1 MICSIKNLAK
11 LLKFRLGGKSL
22 RLALSYLNKKEAENF
37 ILSVEKDTT
46 IKEATF
52 NQVKSIVNT
61 VQFKYY
67 PKVKMNLILPTTENK
82 SKENKDYKDCKD
94 CKEDSIL
101 EINKEQVDEKDIN
114 CEISPVKA
122 ENKELTK
129 LYKSKGVKEKSND
142 QNNSINNSDRFHSK
156 VSKNAN

>member
-1 MICSIKNLAK
+1 MICSIKNLTK

-22 RLALSYLNKKEAENF
+22 RLAISYLNKEEAENF

-52 NQVKSIVNT
+52 NQIKSIVNT

-82 SKENKDYKDCKD
+82 LKENKDYKDCK
-94 CKEDSIL
+94 EDSIL
-101 EINKEQVDEKDIN
+101 EFNKEQAVN
-114 CEISPVKA
+114 CEIYPEKA
-122 ENKELTK
+122 ENKELNK
-129 LYKSKGVKEKSND
+129 LFKSKDVKEKGND
-142 QNNSINNSDRFHSK
+142 QNYSINNSDLFHSK

>member
-1 MICSIKNLAK
+1 MICSIKNLTK

-22 RLALSYLNKKEAENF
+22 RLAISYLNKEEAENF

-52 NQVKSIVNT
+52 NQIKSIVNT

-82 SKENKDYKDCKD
+82 LKENKDYKDCK
-94 CKEDSIL
+94 EDSIL
-101 EINKEQVDEKDIN
+101 EFNKEQAVN
-114 CEISPVKA
+114 CEIYPEKA
-122 ENKELTK
+122 ENKELNK
-129 LYKSKGVKEKSND
+129 KSNS
-142 QNNSINNSDRFHSK
+142 NSESLINNTEEHNQL
-156 VSKNAN
+156 KN